1 MGGVRLVLADDS
13 PATLPYIQSGSTG
26 CGLSREG
33 ELGRDLDDSD
43 GLGPE

>member
-26 CGLSREG
+26 QLVVWMAEFRW
-33 ELGRDLDDSD
+33 DLIDGD
-43 GLGPE
+43 GLRPE